1 MSEVHLLKVTLLS
14 VGDGAILGLLLLLV
28 SLLLLMLVLLL
39 LLLLSL
45 HCSEYGSVCLWID
58 IRHVHS

>member
-28 SLLLLMLVLLL
+28 SLLLMLVLLL